1 MLLLQKVAAF
11 EEPEENMDSEDGIK
25 DVIGLIV
32 TKVRDFIQNPGNR
45 ELSKPLKIA
54 LSIFNSF
61 EKLYRTLFQ
70 KEKDGKGKGQPE

>member
-1 MLLLQKVAAF
+1 MLLQKVAAF
-11 EEPEENMDSEDGIK
+11 EKPEENMDSEDGIK
-25 DVIGLIV
+25 DVIRLID

-45 ELSKPLKIA
+45 ESSKPLKIA

-70 KEKDGKGKGQPE
+70 KEKDGKDKGQPE